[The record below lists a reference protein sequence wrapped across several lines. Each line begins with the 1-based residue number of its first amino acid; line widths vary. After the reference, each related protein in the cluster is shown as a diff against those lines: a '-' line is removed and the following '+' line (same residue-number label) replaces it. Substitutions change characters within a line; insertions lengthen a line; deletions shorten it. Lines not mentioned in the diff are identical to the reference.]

1 MTRTVVL
8 AGTSGYGAT
17 YLDEIAELEKEGALR
32 LAGLCDVRP
41 LVTTAQPQFG
51 DRLFDSRLD
60 RLIELTRPDLAI
72 VSTPIH
78 THLPLGRVALDAGC
92 HLMLEKPPAPS
103 AAEWRELDALTRR
116 AGVRCQVGFQSL
128 GSGAYARLA
137 ELIADG
143 TLGTIRGIGCYGAW
157 SRDAAYYQRAAW
169 AGRRELDG
177 VRVADG
183 ALTNPFAHAVITALA
198 LDGSTGWDDI
208 TTLETE
214 LFRVR
219 DIETDDTSCL
229 RLITRRGT
237 VITVAVTLAA
247 QTPSEPV
254 IIVHGSRQRAEL
266 HYTQDLLVLDGQAT
280 QYERTSPLRNLLAHL
295 DDPQVALQSDIA
307 ACGAFTRVLDTVSAS
322 PSPRLVDGRWLVHEG
337 QGLQARTSV
346 RGVEHSVRAS
356 AERLATFSE
365 LDEPWAA

>member
-17 YLDEIAELEKEGALR
+17 YLREIAELEREGVLR

-41 LVTTAQPQFG
+41 LVTSAQPQFG

-60 RLIELTRPDLAI
+60 RLLDLTRPDLAI

-103 AAEWRELDALTRR
+103 AAEWRELDALSRS
-116 AGVRCQVGFQSL
+116 AGVSCQVGFQSL

-137 ELIADG
+137 ELIAAG
-143 TLGTIRGIGCYGAW
+143 ALGKIQGIGCYGAW
-157 SRDAAYYQRAAW
+157 TRDAAYYQRAAW
-169 AGRRELDG
+169 AGRRELNG
-177 VRVADG
+177 HPVADG
-183 ALTNPFAHAVITALA
+183 ALTNPFAHATVTALA
-198 LDGSTGWDDI
+198 LDGSTGWGDI
-208 TTLETE
+208 ATLETE

-229 RLITRRGT
+229 RMTTRRGT

-247 QTPSEPV
+247 QTPTEPV
-254 IIVHGSRQRAEL
+254 LIVHGSRVRAEL
-266 HYTQDLLVLDGQAT
+266 HYTQDILVLDGRPT
-280 QYERTSPLRNLLAHL
+280 QYGRTSPLRNLLAHL
-295 DDPQVALQSDIA
+295 DDPRTKLQSGIA
-307 ACGAFTRVLDTVSAS
+307 ACGAFTRVLDTINTS
-322 PSPRLVDGRWLVHEG
+322 PSPRLLDDRWLMHDGEG
-337 QGLQARTSV
+337 LKARTYV
-346 RGVEHSVRAS
+346 RGVEQAVRAS
-356 AERLATFSE
+356 AERLATFTE
-365 LDEPWAA
+365 LNEPWAV